1 MVTLNRQTVAVTAV
15 QAPVLIFRVGIQ
27 YLRIKRSANRARGR
41 FYSELI
47 RGGVPKPQAKEL
59 ADQYVSAVGLRST
72 IQAMRS
78 TSILGRR

>member
-1 MVTLNRQTVAVTAV
+1 MVTLNRQAVAVTAV

-47 RGGVPKPQAKEL
+47 QVGVPKPQAKEL
-59 ADQYVSAVGLRST
+59 ADQYVSAVSLRST
-72 IQAMRS
+72 MQAMRS